1 MVTTIHNSTFF
12 IHMIREIEK
21 DHLDDIDPVINRYRE
36 LTNSDSIPDNFEEQI
51 KAAVT
56 SDRACVYGE
65 YSEDG
70 ILGGIA
76 FFGKVS
82 KRINFV
88 FADGNVDIEKRLFNA
103 LFERFKNDYSHI
115 ATGGRWISEEL
126 SEHIVEIGFAEYD
139 RMSMTLPRRNIE
151 NLAEPKLSKEMSFE
165 PYRTDQR
172 DEISELVFEGTNGHV
187 DQNVFPDFF
196 SSVEDCKRL
205 LENIESN
212 RFGDYRESSS
222 WILYNDGAAIGVCF
236 MTIRNGDTGY
246 IPDIVVK
253 DEFRGKGL
261 GKAILVQSTKRL
273 LESDPALTKVDLD
286 VTLSNNA
293 KYLYISLGFEKVQEY
308 SIYTWKKHWL
318 NE

>member
-1 MVTTIHNSTFF
+1 
-12 IHMIREIEK
+12 MIREIKK
-21 DHLDDIDPVINRYRE
+21 DHLDGIDSVINRYRE
-36 LTNSDSIPDNFEEQI
+36 LRNDDSIPENFEEQL
-51 KAAVT
+51 KAAVA
-56 SDRACVYGE
+56 SDRACIYGG
-65 YSEDG
+65 YLEDG
-70 ILGGIA
+70 ILEGIA
-76 FFGKVS
+76 FFVKAS

-88 FADGNVDIEKRLFNA
+88 FADCNIDIERRLFSA

-115 ATGGRWISEEL
+115 TTGGRWISKEL
-126 SEHIVEIGFAEYD
+126 SEHIVEIGFAKYD
-139 RMSMTLPRRNIE
+139 RMSMTLSKRSIE
-151 NLAEPKLSKEMSFE
+151 NLAESELSKEMSFE
-165 PYRTDQR
+165 PYSPNLR
-172 DEISELVFEGTNGHV
+172 DEISHLVFEGTNGHV

-222 WILYNDGAAIGVCF
+222 WILYNNGIAIGVCF

-261 GKAILVQSTKRL
+261 GKAILVQSMKRL
-273 LESDPALTKVDLD
+273 IESEPALTKVDLD

-293 KYLYISLGFEKVQEY
+293 KYLYISLGFEKVLEH
-308 SIYTWKKHWL
+308 STYTWKKHWL

>member
-1 MVTTIHNSTFF
+1 MRN
-12 IHMIREIEK
+12 
-21 DHLDDIDPVINRYRE
+21 D
-36 LTNSDSIPDNFEEQI
+36 DSIPENFEEQL
-51 KAAVT
+51 KAAVAN
-56 SDRACVYGE
+56 DRACIYGE

-76 FFGKVS
+76 FFGKAS

-115 ATGGRWISEEL
+115 ASGGRWISEEL
-126 SEHIVEIGFAEYD
+126 SEHIIEIGFAKYD
-139 RMSMTLPRRNIE
+139 RMSMTLSRRNIE

-165 PYRTDQR
+165 PYSPNLR
-172 DEISELVFEGTNGHV
+172 DEISHLVFEGTNGHV

-205 LENIESN
+205 LENIEAN

-222 WILYNDGAAIGVCF
+222 WILYNNSVAIGVCF
-236 MTIRNGDTGY
+236 MTVRNGDTGY

-253 DEFRGKGL
+253 GEFRGKGL
-261 GKAILVQSTKRL
+261 GKAILVQSMKQL
-273 LESDPALTKVDLD
+273 VESEPALTKVDLD

-293 KYLYISLGFEKVQEY
+293 KYLYKSLGFEKVQEN
-308 SIYTWKKHWL
+308 STYTWKKH
-318 NE
+318 